1 MFLAHPWNPAPEPSL
16 FSSHRAES
24 IDAVKRFAY
33 LPDFGLGLVYLLA
46 WAAPRVV
53 GQAGVSWLILG
64 IELELVAL
72 LGAYVISIA
81 HLAIMDRRKEW
92 KVRILGPAII
102 LVLLVFAALQIQ
114 RYQFWWPAVA
124 LTGLIGNRL
133 AGVLSGTLASEEA
146 RLALFADAL
155 MGIGIYVL
163 AVGPTFYFPV
173 PTPGVELGP
182 LSPEHARWCA
192 LPADWV
198 ADFFERPVVATWCA
212 EPHRALAGGALYFLV
227 SAFRGA
233 RQARKAAAG

>member
-1 MFLAHPWNPAPEPSL
+1 M
-16 FSSHRAES
+16 
-24 IDAVKRFAY
+24 KRLAY
-33 LPDFGLGLVYLLA
+33 LPDFGLGLVYLVA
-46 WAAPRVV
+46 WAAPHVV
-53 GQAGVSWLILG
+53 GQTLVSWLILG

-72 LGAYVISIA
+72 LGAYIISIA
-81 HLAIMDRRKEW
+81 HLAAMDRRKDW
-92 KVRILGPAII
+92 KLRVLGPAILAT
-102 LVLLVFAALQIQ
+102 LVVFVVLQIQ

-124 LTGLIGNRL
+124 LAGLIGNRL
-133 AGVLSGTLASEEA
+133 AGALSGALASEDA

-173 PTPGVELGP
+173 PTPGVDLGP

-198 ADFFERPVVATWCA
+198 ADFFDQPVAATWCS

-233 RQARKAAAG
+233 RRSQSAVRAPA

>member
-1 MFLAHPWNPAPEPSL
+1 M
-16 FSSHRAES
+16 
-24 IDAVKRFAY
+24 KRFAY
-33 LPDFGLGLVYLLA
+33 LPDLGLGLVYLVA

-64 IELELVAL
+64 VELELIAL

-102 LVLLVFAALQIQ
+102 MVLVVFAALQIQ

-124 LTGLIGNRL
+124 LTALIANRL